1 MLNYL
6 IERRKKGKKKYV
18 PSILKNFVKKSKKM
32 KLGRLRLV
40 SMSKESKELENG
52 EGRRQNFVIPAK
64 FYTGFS
70 S

>member
-1 MLNYL
+1 MKE
-6 IERRKKGKKKYV
+6 ERKEKRNV
-18 PSILKNFVKKSKKM
+18 PSILKNLVKKSKKM

-52 EGRRQNFVIPAK
+52 EGRRQNFVIPTK